1 MVQAVGAW
9 VVCFRKP
16 REKGDL
22 ESIRSSLTTLGG
34 VVEHHTGDAHSTSK
48 PLLLAVGMQQT
59 TSPSLEMETD
69 GWEDVCRECGG
80 WEWIDGEIAEVDEP
94 NGKGKIQEERN
105 EFGGTL

>member
-16 REKGDL
+16 RENADL
-22 ESIRSSLTTLGG
+22 ESIRSSLTTLRG
-34 VVEHHTGDAHSTSK
+34 VVEHHTGDAHSASW
-48 PLLLAVGMQQT
+48 PLLLAVGMQQAM
-59 TSPSLEMETD
+59 SPRLGMEME

-94 NGKGKIQEERN
+94 KGKGRRQEDRN